1 MLAGTRGYSS
11 SFVFRIRDVQ
21 SSVDPAVRALGQA
34 CLEHEVPITMVAE
47 MFGVTR
53 ATVYNWLT
61 GETAPRGRTTCS
73 YQKSLKSCAS
83 LSDFIRR
90 GGGETC
96 RLFLFSYTVKL
107 YD

>member
-11 SFVFRIRDVQ
+11 SFVFRIRDMQ
-21 SSVDPAVRALGQA
+21 FRVDPAVRALGQA

-61 GETAPRGRTTCS
+61 GETAPRGPQHALIPEVIKKLR
-73 YQKSLKSCAS
+73 KLK
-83 LSDFIRR
+83 
-90 GGGETC
+90 
-96 RLFLFSYTVKL
+96 
-107 YD
+107 

>member
-21 SSVDPAVRALGQA
+21 FGVSPAVRALGQA
-34 CLEHEVPITMVAE
+34 CLEREVPITMVAE

-61 GETAPRGRTTCS
+61 GETEPRGPHCALIPEVITKLR
-73 YQKSLKSCAS
+73 KLK
-83 LSDFIRR
+83 
-90 GGGETC
+90 
-96 RLFLFSYTVKL
+96 
-107 YD
+107 